1 MKKIKLTDEL
11 RQKILSEY
19 AHWWQANR
27 SKNELF
33 ESQKDLFATKKNDEL
48 LKSNLFWSIK
58 RTVQATCIINEPDV
72 TWEDTDHI
80 FQQEARN
87 FSRMYKYDYSNNGW
101 DFDKY
106 MWIDDVCK
114 YWKFVQLFC
123 WWTKEEKVPIIERID
138 PRFVYPYNDGSL
150 LVKDYPF
157 FWFDRVISRAEVRDL
172 WIWTD
177 RVERVIHN
185 YDEYVWWL
193 KTESAFMRNIGTFY
207 NPETQMVTIHYHY
220 TKIDGLY
227 YLVLMIWWVII
238 DIKDIPETWWKKIP
252 IAVTGFAYNSADWWW
267 ESLVDIIEDSHR
279 TEQLLLN
286 LYKIKVTREATWWN
300 IFIDEEIFMKN
311 RQALKNQSIKNRWF
325 PVKMR
330 DITKPINSMVYELP
344 QTQVS
349 SDIYNSLTMVK
360 NKAMAE
366 SFANASSQGLW
377 LSENSNPN
385 TATQSKIQKINAN
398 MMTTL
403 QNSIIAYWSK
413 EFAQLYRDFV
423 LYWWRWNS
431 EKLIRNVS
439 NGLSWTYDKVTPK
452 KIRWNFSIVIEDSI
466 LKQIDY
472 EEKKKAYTEQYNML
486 VNDPNTPAF
495 LLRNIR
501 KSINYFNWLD
511 ENEVDSMNELD
522 LEEYQCKQDVLMLN
536 ENQNIY
542 IPVDCNLQMR
552 LWYYNKAKDTKAKDN
567 AIEALKYLWT
577 KQLVNQSQPVMPMQQ
592 AQQPQMWWWFPG
604 QDQESMSWFNQPT
617 PKQPKIENPLT
628 RAEAENQLLQ
638 VNWMQSI

>member
-1 MKKIKLTDEL
+1 MKKINLTDKL
-11 RQKILSEY
+11 RKKILGEY
-19 AHWWQANR
+19 SHWRECNR
-27 SKNELF
+27 SKNALF
-33 ESQKDLFATKKNDEL
+33 ESQQDLFATKKNDEL

-58 RTVQATCIINEPDV
+58 RTVQATCIIDEPDV

-87 FSRMYKYDYSNNGW
+87 FSKMYKYDYINNQR

-123 WWTKEEKVPIIERID
+123 WRDKENKVPIIERID
-138 PRFVYPYNDGSL
+138 PRFVYPYNDWSI

-157 FWFDRVISRAEVRDL
+157 FGFDRIISKEDVEQL
-172 WIWTD
+172 W
-177 RVERVIHN
+177 VKKERIERIINN
-185 YDEYVWWL
+185 YDEYVAWL
-193 KTESAFMRNIGTFY
+193 KNESAFYRNIWDFY
-207 NPETQMVTIHYHY
+207 NPESWMVTIHYHY
-220 TKIDGLY
+220 TKIDGIY
-227 YLVLMIWWVII
+227 YLVLMMADVII
-238 DIKDIPETWWKKIP
+238 DIRDIPETKGKRIP
-252 IAVTGFAYNSADWWW
+252 IAVTWFAYNSADRWW

-330 DITKPINSMVYELP
+330 DITRPINSMVYELP

-377 LSENSNPN
+377 LSDNSNPN

-403 QNSIIAYWSK
+403 QNSIISYWSRD
-413 EFAQLYRDFV
+413 FAELYRDYI
-423 LYWWRWNS
+423 LYRWRWSS
-431 EKLIRNVS
+431 EKVLRNAA
-439 NGLSWTYDKVTPK
+439 NWLSGTYDRLTPK
-452 KIRWNFSIVIEDSI
+452 KIKGNFNIVIEDVI
-466 LKQIDY
+466 LKQIEYD
-472 EEKKKAYTEQYNML
+472 EQKRAYTEQYNML
-486 VNDPNTPAF
+486 VNDPNTPPF

-501 KSINYFNWLD
+501 RSINYFSWMD
-511 ENEVDSMNELD
+511 ENQIDSINDLD
-522 LEEYQCKQDVLMLN
+522 IEEYQCKQDLLLLN

-542 IPVDCNLQMR
+542 IPVDCNIQMR
-552 LWYYNKAKDTKAKDN
+552 LWYYNKAKDTEAKER
-567 AIEALKYLWT
+567 AIEALKYIVTQNLWM
-577 KQLVNQSQPVMPMQQ
+577 QSVIWNV
-592 AQQPQMWWWFPG
+592 QQPQMQWWFPW
-604 QDQESMSWFNQPT
+604 QDQDMRQMWNQPT
-617 PKQPKIENPLT
+617 PKQPKIENPLS
-628 RAEAENQLLQ
+628 RAEQESQLLQ
-638 VNWMQSI
+638 VNGMQSI

>member
-1 MKKIKLTDEL
+1 MKKIKITDEL

-19 AHWWQANR
+19 AHWWSANR
-27 SKNELF
+27 SKNDLF
-33 ESQKDLFATKKNDEL
+33 ESQKDLFATKKNSEL
-48 LKSNLFWSIK
+48 LRSNLFWSIK

-72 TWEDTDHI
+72 VWEDTDHV

-87 FSRMYKYDYSNNGW
+87 FTRMYKSDYINNQW

-106 MWIDDVCK
+106 MWMDDVCK

-123 WWTKEEKVPIIERID
+123 WWDDNKKSPIVERID
-138 PRFVYPYNDGSL
+138 PRFVYPYNDWSL

-157 FWFDRVISRAEVRDL
+157 FWFDRVIPKEIVKEFWFTAE
-172 WIWTD
+172 
-177 RVERVIHN
+177 RVERIIHN
-185 YDEYVWWL
+185 YDEYVSWL
-193 KTESAFMRNIGTFY
+193 ETESAFMRHIWDFY
-207 NPETQMVTIHYHY
+207 NTDTGMVTIHYHY

-227 YLVLMIWWVII
+227 YLVYMIWWVII
-238 DIKDIPETWWKKIP
+238 DIRDIPETKWKRIP
-252 IAVTGFAYNSADWWW
+252 IAVTWFAYNSADWWG

-286 LYKIKVTREATWWN
+286 LYKIKVTREATWGN

-311 RQALKNQSIKNRWF
+311 YNSLKNQSIKNRWF

-330 DITKPINSMVYELP
+330 DLTKPINSMIYELP

-366 SFANASSQGLW
+366 SFANASSQGLG
-377 LSENSNPN
+377 LSDNSNPN

-413 EFAQLYRDFV
+413 DFAILYREFI
-423 LYWWRWNS
+423 LYWWTDSS
-431 EKLIRNVS
+431 EKVLRNSS
-439 NGLSWTYDKVTPK
+439 NGISWTYMKLTPK
-452 KIRWNFSIVIEDSI
+452 KIRWNFNIVIEDSI
-466 LKQIDY
+466 LRQIDW

-501 KSINYFNWLD
+501 KSINYFSWLD
-511 ENEVDSMNELD
+511 ENEIDWVNDLD
-522 LEEYQCKQDVLMLN
+522 IEEYQCKQDLLVLN

-542 IPVDCNLQMR
+542 IPVECNLQMR
-552 LWYYNKAKDTKAKDN
+552 LWYYNKAKDTDAKEK
-567 AIEALKYLWT
+567 AIEALKYIAAQKLNP
-577 KQLVNQSQPVMPMQQ
+577 QHQMQQ
-592 AQQPQMWWWFPG
+592 AQQPQMMWWFPW
-604 QDQESMSWFNQPT
+604 QDQQSMDMMNNQPR
-617 PKQPKIENPLT
+617 PQQPKVENPLT
-628 RAEAENQLLQ
+628 EAQKEQQLLQ
-638 VNWMQSI
+638 VGWMQSI